1 MLKVRFV
8 CFLGEVM
15 AWQFCFKI
23 YWTLWWKNVLLNHY
37 TTYVLDK
44 IWNEICPF
52 YFQLDFDINSIP
64 KIKALIAS
72 KLCIECAVGREG
84 YYFTYISSCSQ

>member
-1 MLKVRFV
+1 MF
-8 CFLGEVM
+8 
-15 AWQFCFKI
+15 QI
-23 YWTLWWKNVLLNHY
+23 WWNMKNVQFNHY
-37 TTYVLDK
+37 STYVLDK

-64 KIKALIAS
+64 KIKALIVS
-72 KLCIECAVGREG
+72 KVCIECAAGREG